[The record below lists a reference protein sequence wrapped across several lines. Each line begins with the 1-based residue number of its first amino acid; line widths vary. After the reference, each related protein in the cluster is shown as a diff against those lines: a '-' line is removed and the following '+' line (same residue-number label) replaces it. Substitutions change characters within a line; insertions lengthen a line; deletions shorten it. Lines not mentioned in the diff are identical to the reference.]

1 MIAKASRQ
9 RSLGTVRRV
18 DIPPWIRCETPSSSV
33 LEAFMYDTSS
43 EGLGVRLRDG
53 SRYFYSG
60 VPASVID
67 ALCESDSAGKVFN
80 QQIRGKY
87 LAVRVP

>member
-1 MIAKASRQ
+1 MKEPYIADLAKYEDQAITGFFAVASKQ
-9 RSLGTVRRV
+9 VRSK
-18 DIPPWIRCETPSSSV
+18 
-33 LEAFMYDTSS
+33 
-43 EGLGVRLRDG
+43 RDG